1 MDALS
6 KITAVSME
14 TVAEQSDLGFPKAP
28 SMAEL
33 DGLGSQLLDAL
44 GETKKNVNEKSLSI
58 EETLKRVDNLSP
70 GELLKVQFELAEIT
84 LQQELISKG
93 VTKST
98 QNVDTLLKAQ

>member
-14 TVAEQSDLGFPKAP
+14 TVAEQGDLSFPKVP

-33 DGLGSQLLDAL
+33 DGLGAQLLDAL
-44 GETKKNVNEKSLSI
+44 GDTKKSVSETSLSI
-58 EETLKRVDNLSP
+58 EQTLARVDNLSP

-98 QNVDTLLKAQ
+98 QNVDSLLKAQ

>member
-14 TVAEQSDLGFPKAP
+14 TVTEQGEFAFPKAP
-28 SMAEL
+28 SMAEV
-33 DGLGSQLLDAL
+33 DGLGAQLLDAL
-44 GETKKNVNEKSLSI
+44 GETKKTVNEKSSSI
-58 EETLKRVDNLSP
+58 EDTLSRVDDLSP

>member
-14 TVAEQSDLGFPKAP
+14 SVAGQSDLGFPKAP
-28 SMAEL
+28 SMVEL
-33 DGLGSQLLDAL
+33 DGLGAQLLDAL
-44 GETKKNVNEKSLSI
+44 GDTKKSVNEKSLSI
-58 EETLKRVDNLSP
+58 EETLSRVDSLSP
-70 GELLKVQFELAEIT
+70 AELLKVQFELAEVT